1 MIVEIILK
9 REPSLELE
17 GYEKIELPNGAIFAN
32 PVEKRAEIVVKKHP
46 DGRVSVFTD
55 KSEVII
61 FVIQSG
67 EVIDIHAI
75 PGVLGTSLFALL
87 TPSLTEA

>member
-1 MIVEIILK
+1 MK
-9 REPSLELE
+9 
-17 GYEKIELPNGAIFAN
+17 N
-32 PVEKRAEIVVKKHP
+32 RASERSYLYQPGRKETRNSTEKHP
-46 DGRVSVFTD
+46 EGRVSVFTD

-75 PGVLGTSLFALL
+75 AGALGTSLFALL